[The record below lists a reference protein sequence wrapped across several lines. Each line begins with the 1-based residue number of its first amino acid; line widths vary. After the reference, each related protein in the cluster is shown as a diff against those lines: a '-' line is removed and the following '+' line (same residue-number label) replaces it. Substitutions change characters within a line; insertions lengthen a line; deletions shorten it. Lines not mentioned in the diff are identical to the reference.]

1 MTVGNA
7 EESQMNHYR
16 IAAATAG
23 LALAIL
29 AGCRPPEAMPSLDRD
44 LGDAGKPL
52 MPTGMTWANPDVAT
66 GTAQWQEMRQPSFGE
81 AGKAAKADD
90 NGNQPAG
97 NQPADDQP
105 AGNEP
110 DVAKA
115 LRSLID
121 DYNATLDDATYDDL
135 PGFFVSSQVDAVKNL
150 IRVLPQVVTKLTA
163 LNAALPKPDAELAT
177 AIDALNPAKLLH
189 VELGSVKSESDT
201 AATAPLKN
209 VPDVAPLKFAMEDGE
224 WYIEHPIV
232 AAVSPGLGQLE
243 QGLTSLDETITGL
256 KDGTLDEATVK
267 DRVAAARAMIAAFWQ
282 PALKEKPQDD
292 AGGAAKADKTVGT

>member
-1 MTVGNA
+1 MTVGNV

-16 IAAATAG
+16 IAAATVG

-29 AGCRPPEAMPSLDRD
+29 AGCRPPEAMPSQDRD
-44 LGDAGKPL
+44 LGDAGRPL
-52 MPTGMTWANPDVAT
+52 LPTGMTWANPDVAT
-66 GTAQWQEMRQPSFGE
+66 GTAQWQELREPSFGE
-81 AGKAAKADD
+81 AGQAAKADD
-90 NGNQPAG
+90 NGNQPAS
-97 NQPADDQP
+97 DQP
-105 AGNEP
+105 AGTEP
-110 DVAKA
+110 EEAKA
-115 LRSLID
+115 LRSLIT
-121 DYNATLDDATYDDL
+121 DYNATLDDAAYDDL

-163 LNAALPKPDAELAT
+163 LNAALPKADAELAT

-189 VELGSVKSESDT
+189 VELGPVKSESDT
-201 AATAPLKN
+201 AASAPLKN

-232 AAVSPGLGQLE
+232 AAVSPALGQLE

-282 PALKEKPQDD
+282 PAVQEKPQDE
-292 AGGAAKADKTVGT
+292 AGGAAKADKSVGT